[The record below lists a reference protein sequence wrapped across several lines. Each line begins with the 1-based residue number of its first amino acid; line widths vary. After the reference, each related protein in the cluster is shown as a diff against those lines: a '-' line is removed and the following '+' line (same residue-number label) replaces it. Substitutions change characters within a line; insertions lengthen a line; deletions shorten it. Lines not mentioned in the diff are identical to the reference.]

1 MSYVLNPALTSGLSM
16 LDPYGNRQTLM
27 VLKAP
32 NPTHDVTFVHYV
44 QGDMYEPGDVRQFII
59 IAPTQIGAIE
69 AYDVQLQREHK
80 LAGRKHF
87 EVLVR
92 IDDADPGKYWGYRK
106 GMTFAQWWAA
116 QPCGGRWFAGR
127 NFTPDVCLQLT
138 A

>member
-27 VLKAP
+27 VLRAP
-32 NPTHDVTFVHYV
+32 NPTNDVTFVHYA

-80 LAGRKHF
+80 LAGKKEF
-87 EVLVR
+87 DILVHEGR
-92 IDDADPGKYWGYRK
+92 LSLFSSYRK

-116 QPCGGRWFAGR
+116 QPCGTRWFAGR